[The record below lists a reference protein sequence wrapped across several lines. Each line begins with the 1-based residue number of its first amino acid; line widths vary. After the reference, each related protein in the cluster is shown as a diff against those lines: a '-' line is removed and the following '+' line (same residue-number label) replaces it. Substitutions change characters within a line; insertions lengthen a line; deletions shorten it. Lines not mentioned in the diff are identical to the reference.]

1 MQKNKLI
8 YILIAL
14 IVVISIGFL
23 TFNKLEKEE
32 ETTIDT
38 SMFNVVTTK
47 DVNRM
52 INNNETKM
60 IIIGSRTCSATQ
72 EFISSMQISQ
82 AKGSYKINY
91 LELKDEDRN
100 SSSYKKFLK
109 YLEEPFY
116 GITEDNKEHTIKEY
130 MGTTPMILIIKNK
143 KVVYGNVG
151 TMLSDQL
158 TQVAYT
164 YGVAQ

>member
-1 MQKNKLI
+1 MQKNKII

-14 IVVISIGFL
+14 IVVISIVFL

-32 ETTIDT
+32 ENNIDT

-109 YLEEPFY
+109 YLEEPFN

>member
-1 MQKNKLI
+1 MQKNKII

-14 IVVISIGFL
+14 IVVISIVFL

-32 ETTIDT
+32 ENTIDT

-109 YLEEPFY
+109 YLEEPFN

-151 TMLSDQL
+151 TMLSEQL

>member
-14 IVVISIGFL
+14 IVVISIVFL

-32 ETTIDT
+32 QNTIHT

-109 YLEEPFY
+109 YLEEPFN

>member
-1 MQKNKLI
+1 MQKNKII
-8 YILIAL
+8 YILFAL
-14 IVVISIGFL
+14 VVVLSIGFL

-60 IIIGSRTCSATQ
+60 IVIGSRTCSATQ
-72 EFISSMQISQ
+72 EFVSSMQISQ

-109 YLEEPFY
+109 YLEEPFN

-143 KVVYGNVG
+143 KIVYGNVG